1 MASDIA
7 AGPSLKQPGERT
19 WIAVFIFAFLG
30 LLVDGMDLMFLSLSL
45 PSLMTDLGMTKPEAG
60 TLGTIS
66 LIGMAVGGLAGGWA
80 SDRFGRVRTVVWTI
94 MVFSLGTAALGLTH
108 NYWQFAAVRF
118 VSALGLGAEYAVCN
132 TLMAE
137 YVPTERRT
145 TVLGTVQAGWS
156 VGYVVAS
163 GLAGAIIPTLGWR
176 YLFFIGLIPVVLAV
190 LMQRYVPEPPAWQA
204 LRLKA
209 AQSTEK
215 PESQW
220 AAIFSDPQSRKFF
233 LLWSATSVFLQFGY
247 YGVNNWL
254 PTYLVTDMGLDFR
267 KMTGFLV
274 GTYTAMIVGK
284 IVTGYL
290 ADKLGRR
297 FLFVLAG
304 LGTAVALPL
313 IVIYRTP
320 ENIIALLIGFGF
332 LYGMPYAVNAT
343 YMAESFATSIRGTAM
358 GGSYNVG
365 RVGAALAPT
374 VIGIIAAQSSI
385 GLGLA
390 VMGGSYLLMGLVP
403 ALFIPQK
410 MYDCQTK
417 SQC

>member
-1 MASDIA
+1 MTNATASGL
-7 AGPSLKQPGERT
+7 GPHAPSDRT

-45 PSLMTDLGMTKPEAG
+45 PNLMTDLHLSKPEAG

-66 LIGMAVGGLAGGWA
+66 LIGMAVGGLTGGWA

-94 MVFSLGTAALGLTH
+94 MVFSIGTAGLGLTQ

-118 VSALGLGAEYAVCN
+118 ISALGLGAEYAVCN

-176 YLFFIGLIPVVLAV
+176 YLFYLGLVPVALAV

-204 LRLKA
+204 LRQQA
-209 AQSTEK
+209 AAGRQK
-215 PESQW
+215 RESQW
-220 AAIFSDPQSRKFF
+220 GAIFADPKARKFF
-233 LLWSATSVFLQFGY
+233 LLWSAASVFLQFGY

-254 PTYLVTDMGLDFR
+254 PSYLVTDMGMDFR

-284 IVTGYL
+284 VVTGYL

-313 IVIYRTP
+313 IVVYRSP
-320 ENIIALLIGFGF
+320 ENIVALLIGFGF

-343 YMAESFATSIRGTAM
+343 YMAESFETNIRGTAM

-365 RVGAALAPT
+365 RVGAAMAPT
-374 VIGIIAAQSSI
+374 VIGLIAAQSSI

-417 SQC
+417 C